1 MGTIRNRVTLV
12 HHYSFDE
19 ITKLRDDAIKTF
31 NKAAEEWFD
40 NIDIVGPIMISPFNA
55 EYTFMIQGDCSK
67 DGWTPSEKF
76 NDIRMKWCEK
86 HKHDGSVIVVV
97 NLGEDYQAYID
108 FDNSIEE

>member
-1 MGTIRNRVTLV
+1 MGTIRNKVTLV

-31 NKAAEEWFD
+31 NRPTVDWFD
-40 NIDIVGPIMISPFNA
+40 IDIVGPIMTSPCNS

-67 DGWTPSEKF
+67 NGWQISDKF

-86 HKHDGSVIVVV
+86 HKHDGAIIVVV
-97 NLGEDYQAYID
+97 NLGEDYPSSID
-108 FDNSIEE
+108 FDSEEE